1 MAGKDRLRAPPKLDL
16 TKVEV
21 TLEQTKVYRN
31 GRQQARLRL
40 DLESSH
46 GGEAS
51 DLTPTEIA
59 SIALLDYH
67 NTESGAIPFSD
78 DGSAT
83 YQGWSAQ
90 RSYRGYEPH
99 PDASRKPRARQ
110 SYFLYVSADAKAVET
125 VDLSFLIKG
134 DDLSIW
140 RTNGRVTIDGVEQA
154 NASMDKKVGITMTPV
169 SPVTYPTSAFILDRQ
184 PLDRPVLAD
193 DTKAAAIFNDIVTVS
208 IQRVDGTALGIR
220 AMSCEPAS
228 MIHWLN
234 KLPGTTNPCFTGY
247 AEPGQLT
254 IYWSTAM
261 TDHFGSVPPPLNLDS
276 AETDIGVIVLCG
288 RVDIPTWIDAPE
300 DPVKVTMTDAHG
312 SEQVC
317 HIGFV
322 KGERDEL
329 IVT

>member
-1 MAGKDRLRAPPKLDL
+1 MPGKDRLRAAPKLGL
-16 TKVEV
+16 TNVEV

-40 DLESSH
+40 DLESTH
-46 GGEAS
+46 GGKVS
-51 DLTPTEIA
+51 DLTPSEIA

-67 NTESGAIPFSD
+67 DTESGAIPFSD
-78 DGSAT
+78 DSPGA
-83 YQGWSAQ
+83 YKGWSAQ
-90 RSYRGYEPH
+90 HSYRGYEPH

-140 RTNGRVTIDGVEQA
+140 RTNGKVTIDGVEQTLE
-154 NASMDKKVGITMTPV
+154 SMDKKVGITMTPV
-169 SPVTYPTSAFILDRQ
+169 APVKYPSSAIVLDRH
-184 PLDRPVLAD
+184 PLDRRGLAD
-193 DTKAAAIFNDIVTVS
+193 ATKAAAIFDEIVTVS

-247 AEPGQLT
+247 AEPGQTT
-254 IYWSTAM
+254 IHWSTDM
-261 TDHFGSVPPPLNLDS
+261 TGHFGSVALPALAS
-276 AETDIGVIVLCG
+276 AETDVGVIVLSG
-288 RVDIPTWIDAPE
+288 RVDIPTWNDAPE